1 MTQPLQHDV
10 LYVAANG
17 QFRSSAS
24 YSARKDFKHCPRL
37 FKLTRVDG
45 WKGKRIGA
53 SLAYGNAIEAAIK
66 HLVKVGSGGV
76 EKFIEEWNAAKKL
89 PDFDKWAYT
98 PTEVDWDTLLLD
110 GIDHMKLF
118 IMELEWLPIPQN
130 ATFQLPLSKFIFPGT
145 SYGKLK
151 NTAYLD
157 ILCEVD
163 ARHPALAPMDP
174 EELAKLKKRTLLID
188 VKTSSKEFNKYLVS
202 LDPQLIEYAWM
213 KQSLDTAFLNFV
225 KKARGMK
232 GSSRIT
238 LLEPAGTTFAAGTE
252 LTVFEIQGDFL
263 YVGTAEKY
271 IEYDR
276 ACKGLRSKE
285 LDIVSQNF
293 LKTNKN
299 IEFVSIGQVTKQK
312 MQWLPSRINEQDVID
327 MGRLIGR
334 TTVEMVVA
342 HEEDF
347 YPRDPSIRF
356 PAEKCNF
363 CDMRFICT
371 HDTVGRDQNLTR
383 TGEEWLEMEIG
394 D

>member
-1 MTQPLQHDV
+1 MTQPIQHDI

-37 FKLTRVDG
+37 FKLTRIDG

-53 SLAYGNAIEAAIK
+53 SMAYGNAIESAIK
-66 HLVKVGSGGV
+66 QQVKAGTGGI
-76 EKFIEEWNAAKKL
+76 EKFVEEWNAAKKL
-89 PDFDKWAYT
+89 PDFAKWQYT
-98 PTEVDWDTLLLD
+98 PIEVDWATLLLD
-110 GIDHMKLF
+110 GIDHLKLF
-118 IMELEWLPIPQN
+118 ILELEWLPIPQS

-174 EELAKLKKRTLLID
+174 EELAKLKTRILLID
-188 VKTSSKEFNKYLVS
+188 VKTASKELSKYLVS

-213 KQSLDTAFLNFV
+213 KQALDVAFLWFV
-225 KKARGMK
+225 KKGRGMK
-232 GSSRIT
+232 GSSRVT
-238 LLEPAGTTFAAGTE
+238 LLEPTSNFAAGAE
-252 LTVFEIQGDFL
+252 LTVFELQGDFL

-271 IEYDR
+271 IEYDK
-276 ACKGLRSKE
+276 ACKGLRSKA
-285 LDIVSQNF
+285 LDVASSNF
-293 LKTNKN
+293 LKTNTG
-299 IEFVSIGQVTKQK
+299 IEFVSVSQVTKQR
-312 MQWLPSRINEQDVID
+312 MQFVTARINEQDVID

-347 YPRDPSIRF
+347 YPKDPGIRW

-371 HDTVGRDQNLTR
+371 NDTVGRDQNLTR